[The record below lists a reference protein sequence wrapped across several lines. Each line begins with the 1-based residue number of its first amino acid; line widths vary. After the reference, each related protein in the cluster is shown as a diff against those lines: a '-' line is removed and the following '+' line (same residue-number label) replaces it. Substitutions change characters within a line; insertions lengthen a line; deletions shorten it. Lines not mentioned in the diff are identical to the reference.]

1 MSHTTQ
7 IPAPPLLR
15 YTASLISWLFHPLL
29 LGLYMCIY
37 LVYGQSDYFMG
48 IGARDRG
55 QTVLIY
61 IINSVFFP
69 LVAVLLCKALGFI
82 QSLYL
87 NTQKERI
94 ILYSITMIFFF
105 WTFYVF
111 NNKPGMPPVM
121 AKMALGIFL
130 AVSADFIG
138 NIYFKISM
146 HATGAGGLAGLL
158 VMVLFS
164 SSAFISYPLAIAIL
178 IAGLVCTARLLVSDH
193 SMKEIVMGLASG
205 FLGQWLAFS
214 FLS

>member
-15 YTASLISWLFHPLL
+15 YAAGLISWLFHPLL

-37 LVYGQSDYFMG
+37 LVYGPSDYFMG

-69 LVAVLLCKALGFI
+69 LVTVLLCKALGFI
-82 QSLYL
+82 RSLYV

-94 ILYSITMIFFF
+94 IIYSITMIFFF

-111 NNKPGMPPVM
+111 HNKPGMPPVM

-130 AVSADFIG
+130 AVSADFVA
-138 NIYFKISM
+138 NIYLKVSM
-146 HATGAGGLAGLL
+146 HATGAGGMAGLL
-158 VMVLFS
+158 VMTLFT
-164 SSAFISYPLAIAIL
+164 SSAFIGYPIAIAIL
-178 IAGLVCTARLLVSDH
+178 IAGLLCTARLLVSDH
-193 SMKEIVMGLASG
+193 SMKDIVIGLVSG

>member
-1 MSHTTQ
+1 
-7 IPAPPLLR
+7 
-15 YTASLISWLFHPLL
+15 
-29 LGLYMCIY
+29 
-37 LVYGQSDYFMG
+37 MG

-69 LVAVLLCKALGFI
+69 LVTVLLCKALGFI
-82 QSLYL
+82 RSLYV

-94 ILYSITMIFFF
+94 IIYSITMIFFF

-111 NNKPGMPPVM
+111 HNKPGMPPVM

-130 AVSADFIG
+130 AVSADFVA
-138 NIYFKISM
+138 NIYLKVSM
-146 HATGAGGLAGLL
+146 HATGAGGMAGLL
-158 VMVLFS
+158 VMTLFT
-164 SSAFISYPLAIAIL
+164 SSAFIGYPIAIAIL

-193 SMKEIVMGLASG
+193 SMKDIVIGLVSG
-205 FLGQWLAFS
+205 FLGQWLAFY

>member
-15 YTASLISWLFHPLL
+15 YAASLISWLFHPLL
-29 LGLYMCIY
+29 LGLYMCTY
-37 LVYGQSDYFMG
+37 LVYGPSDYFMG

-69 LVAVLLCKALGFI
+69 LVTVLLCKALGFI
-82 QSLYL
+82 RSLYV

-94 ILYSITMIFFF
+94 IIYSITMIFFF

-111 NNKPGMPPVM
+111 HNKPGMPPVM

-130 AVSADFIG
+130 AVSADFVA
-138 NIYFKISM
+138 NIYLKVSM
-146 HATGAGGLAGLL
+146 HATGAGGMAGLL
-158 VMVLFS
+158 VMTLFT
-164 SSAFISYPLAIAIL
+164 SSAFIGYPIAIAIL

-193 SMKEIVMGLASG
+193 SMKDIVIGLVSG
-205 FLGQWLAFS
+205 FLGQWLAFY

>member
-1 MSHTTQ
+1 
-7 IPAPPLLR
+7 
-15 YTASLISWLFHPLL
+15 
-29 LGLYMCIY
+29 MCIY
-37 LVYGQSDYFMG
+37 LVYGQSDYFIG
-48 IGARDRG
+48 IGAKDRG

-130 AVSADFIG
+130 AVSTDFVA

-158 VMVLFS
+158 VMTLFT
-164 SSAFISYPLAIAIL
+164 SSAFISYPIAIAIL

>member
-1 MSHTTQ
+1 MSHITNPPV
-7 IPAPPLLR
+7 PALLR

-37 LVYGQSDYFMG
+37 LVYGQPDYFIG
-48 IGARDRG
+48 IGEKGRG
-55 QTVLIY
+55 QAVLIY
-61 IINSVFFP
+61 TINSVFFP

-82 QSLYL
+82 QSLYI
-87 NTQKERI
+87 NTRKERI
-94 ILYSITMIFFF
+94 ILYSITMVFFF

-130 AVSADFIG
+130 AVSIDFVA
-138 NIYFKISM
+138 NIYLKISM
-146 HATGAGGLAGLL
+146 HATGAGGVAGLL
-158 VMVLFS
+158 VMTLFT
-164 SSAFISYPLAIAIL
+164 SSAFIGYPVAIAVF

-193 SMKEIVMGLASG
+193 SMKEIVMGVVSG

>member
-130 AVSADFIG
+130 AVSIDFVA

-158 VMVLFS
+158 VMTLFTS
-164 SSAFISYPLAIAIL
+164 SVFISYPIGIAIL
-178 IAGLVCTARLLVSDH
+178 IAGLVCTARLLISDH

>member
-1 MSHTTQ
+1 MNHTAQ
-7 IPAPPLLR
+7 ISSPSLLR
-15 YTASLISWLFHPLL
+15 YAASFVSWLFHPLL

-37 LVYGQSDYFMG
+37 LVYYQPDYFTG
-48 IGARDRG
+48 IGLKDRG

-61 IINSVFFP
+61 TINSVFFP
-69 LVAVLLCKALGFI
+69 LVAVMLCKALGFI
-82 QSLYL
+82 QSFYL
-87 NTQKERI
+87 NTAKERI

-111 NNKPGMPPVM
+111 HNKPGMPPVM
-121 AKMALGIFL
+121 AKMTLGIFL
-130 AVSADFIG
+130 AVSADFVA

-158 VMVLFS
+158 VMVLFTS
-164 SSAFISYPLAIAIL
+164 SGFIGYPLAVAIL
-178 IAGLVCTARLLVSDH
+178 IAGLVCTARLIVSDH
-193 SMKEIVMGLASG
+193 SMKEIVFGFASG

>member
-158 VMVLFS
+158 VMMLFT

>member
-7 IPAPPLLR
+7 NPSSALLR
-15 YTASLISWLFHPLL
+15 YSASFISWLFHPLL

-37 LVYGQSDYFMG
+37 LVYYQPDYFIG
-48 IGARDRG
+48 IGAKDKG

-69 LVAVLLCKALGFI
+69 LVSLLLCKALGFI
-82 QSLYL
+82 RSFYL

-111 NNKPGMPPVM
+111 HNKPGMPPVM

-130 AVSADFIG
+130 AVCADFVA

-146 HATGAGGLAGLL
+146 HATAAGGLAGLL
-158 VMVLFS
+158 VMALLTS
-164 SSAFISYPLAIAIL
+164 SVFIGYPLAVAIL

-193 SMKEIVMGLASG
+193 SMQEIVMGLASG

>member
-15 YTASLISWLFHPLL
+15 YAAGLISWLFHPLL
-29 LGLYMCIY
+29 LGLYMCTY
-37 LVYGQSDYFMG
+37 LVYGPSDYFMG

-69 LVAVLLCKALGFI
+69 LVTVLLCKALGFI
-82 QSLYL
+82 RSLYV

-94 ILYSITMIFFF
+94 IIYSITMIFFF

-111 NNKPGMPPVM
+111 HNKPGMPPVM

-130 AVSADFIG
+130 AVSADFVA
-138 NIYFKISM
+138 NIYLKVSM
-146 HATGAGGLAGLL
+146 HATGAGGMAGLL
-158 VMVLFS
+158 VMTLFT
-164 SSAFISYPLAIAIL
+164 SSAFIGYPIAIAIL

-193 SMKEIVMGLASG
+193 SMKDIVIGLVSG
-205 FLGQWLAFS
+205 FLGQWLAFY